1 MKNVLWFD
9 EIGMTDQVTTFT
21 TSEFGRT
28 LLPNENGTDH
38 GWGGHQM
45 VMGGAVR
52 GGQIYGNYPTLSSSS
67 PLDVGRGVYVPT
79 TAVDQYF
86 AELALWFGV
95 SQSDLP
101 QRAPILFCIG
111 RFASAWFSSL
121 TNHGISF
128 VARLIAT

>member
-1 MKNVLWFD
+1 MF
-9 EIGMTDQVTTFT
+9 DQVSTFT
-21 TSEFGRT
+21 ISDFGRT
-28 LLPNENGTDH
+28 LTTNGKGSDH

-52 GGQIYGNYPTLSSSS
+52 GGQIYGDYPTLSSSS

-95 SQSDLP
+95 TQSDLP
-101 QRAPILFCIG
+101 LVLPNVR
-111 RFASAWFSSL
+111 RFYSASDASPPLGFL
-121 TNHGISF
+121 
-128 VARLIAT
+128 A